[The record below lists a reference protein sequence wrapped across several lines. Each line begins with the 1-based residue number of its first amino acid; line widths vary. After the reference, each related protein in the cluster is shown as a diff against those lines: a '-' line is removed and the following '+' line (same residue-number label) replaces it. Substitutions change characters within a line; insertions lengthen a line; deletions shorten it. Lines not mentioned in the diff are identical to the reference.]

1 MKQHQMFYLPG
12 MISLTLVAILCV
24 WFFSNKLKEEKSIVI
39 FIPDSNPVRFADKTN
54 YQETPFKT
62 DCFRNGFIDK
72 SEDFYLNGEINND
85 TLMIGSFNREM
96 QHIIESKNFK
106 VKLHVI
112 FGDNIDYGTF
122 IKVLDVCLKNCKKY
136 SINNYFAIT
145 QNELWYFYDRN
156 HITYN

>member
-1 MKQHQMFYLPG
+1 MKLYKTYNLTG
-12 MISLTLVAILCV
+12 MISLVLVAILCV
-24 WFFSNKLKEEKSIVI
+24 WFFCNKLEKENSIVL
-39 FIPDSNPVRFADKTN
+39 FIPNSNPVHFVDKTN
-54 YQETPFKT
+54 YIETPFKT
-62 DCFRNGFIDK
+62 DRFRNVFIDK
-72 SEDFYLNGEINND
+72 SEDFYLNGKINND

-136 SINNYFAIT
+136 SVNNYFAIT

-156 HITYN
+156 HKTYN